1 MARSDVSLL
10 NFVVSDGRSLIA
22 TRYVSNTDESPASL
36 YYAEVGGTLL
46 LACCAARGHRDVGC

>member
-36 YYAEVGGTLL
+36 YYAEVGLCG
-46 LACCAARGHRDVGC
+46 